1 MVEMV
6 TTGIATYK
14 EFFFLYLLY
23 RFTRPRMAQDFERNV
38 VSSSLFA
45 HDYQDAIESF
55 KVSLNKQKVSE
66 E

>member
-1 MVEMV
+1 MV

-23 RFTRPRMAQDFERNV
+23 RFTRPRKTQSFERSV

-45 HDYQDAIESF
+45 HDYQDAIENF
-55 KVSLNKQKVSE
+55 KVSLNKLNVRE
-66 E
+66 EWEI